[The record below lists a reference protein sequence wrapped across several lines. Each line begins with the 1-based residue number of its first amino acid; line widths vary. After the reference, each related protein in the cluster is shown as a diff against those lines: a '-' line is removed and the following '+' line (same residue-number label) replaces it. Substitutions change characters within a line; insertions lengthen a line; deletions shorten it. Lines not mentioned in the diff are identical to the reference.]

1 MVRLLIIL
9 FLISMVRIVR
19 WCLRAHSHSERF
31 TSPVLAQRDILA
43 ATFVCIAGAV
53 AHVQG
58 GLDAQSNASSA
69 GSCCVSFF
77 GYMQRSAVDAQ
88 PSLDVSRLFT
98 PKIVN

>member
-1 MVRLLIIL
+1 MVRLLIL

-31 TSPVLAQRDILA
+31 TSPVLARRDILA

-58 GLDAQSNASSA
+58 AQSNVSSA